1 VEDEKRI
8 LAIYFNELVIVD
20 SEVWR
25 KLINKYRPRGNGWRG
40 IEERKKKEGKI
51 RQAGN
56 GQMER

>member
-51 RQAGN
+51 R
-56 GQMER
+56 